1 MLNEKYMTP
10 HNGVNR
16 IHVCKTEVMDILNK
30 DTTMKPSE
38 RRPLRPLDIKLMLSS
53 PKVEKLFYSKCY
65 ELSEKHLLNHPII
78 PKNEKFEIFKSF

>member
-30 DTTMKPSE
+30 DTTTKQSE
-38 RRPLRPLDIKLMLSS
+38 RRPLRPLDIK
-53 PKVEKLFYSKCY
+53 
-65 ELSEKHLLNHPII
+65 
-78 PKNEKFEIFKSF
+78 